1 MRKIFAILLI
11 SFATFLFFQVNVS
24 AEQYYKATYKIIK
37 KSGSGSSSING
48 SWQVKA
54 DSESEAMSKTKK
66 HIESSYKLELENGYV
81 IEDLIVKPK

>member
-1 MRKIFAILLI
+1 MRKLFAIILLN
-11 SFATFLFFQVNVS
+11 FMTFLFFQVNVN

-37 KSGSGSSSING
+37 KSGSGSTSING

-54 DSESEAMSKTKK
+54 DSESEAISKTKK
-66 HIESSYKLELENGYV
+66 HIESSYNLELKNGYV